1 MNTYKTHKGPFRER
15 PYFSD
20 QEIETTCAD
29 ELRATGLFPSTPSPV
44 RIDRFIEKRFGV
56 VPSYEDLG
64 EGILGV
70 TRFGRN
76 GVEEIIVS
84 KFLEEAETIIAER
97 RIRTTLAHES
107 GHGIFHTHVFALS
120 AKEKPLFGDFSDPSA
135 PKVLCR
141 DEGATYNGQWWEFQ
155 ANRAIGALLL
165 PKTLVEEALNLFLAP
180 AGMMGLKV
188 FDQSRFTEAIAHLA
202 ETFDVNPAVA
212 RIRIQQVF
220 PAPVTGQMVL

>member
-1 MNTYKTHKGPFRER
+1 MNTYKTHKGPFKER
-15 PYFSD
+15 PYFTD

-29 ELRATGLFPSTPSPV
+29 ELRAVGLLPSTPSPV
-44 RIDRFIEKRFGV
+44 RIDRFIEKRFGI

-64 EGILGV
+64 DGILGL
-70 TRFGRN
+70 TRFGKR
-76 GVEEIIVS
+76 GVEEIVVS
-84 KFLEEAETIIAER
+84 KSLEEAETIVAER
-97 RIRTTLAHES
+97 RIRSTLAHEG
-107 GHGIFHTHVFALS
+107 GHGIFHTYLFSLG
-120 AKEKPLFGDFSDPSA
+120 AKEKPLFGDFSDPNA

-165 PKTLVEEALNLFLAP
+165 PRTLVEVALAVFLVP

-188 FDQSRFTEAIAHLA
+188 FDETRSAEAIALLV
-202 ETFDVNPAVA
+202 ETFDVNLAVA

-220 PAPVTGQMVL
+220 PAPATGQFTL